1 MDCEEIPEFS
11 TSEEEA
17 AYWKEL
23 TLKYKQRYSSDTGL
37 LWVLFWYMTALTTFS
52 LWSRSLQME
61 AKYIKK
67 QHYIWI
73 D

>member
-23 TLKYKQRYSSDTGL
+23 TLKYKQRYDSDTGL
-37 LWVLFWYMTALTTFS
+37 L
-52 LWSRSLQME
+52 
-61 AKYIKK
+61 
-67 QHYIWI
+67 
-73 D
+73 